1 MAYDALHQ
9 KQSADMA
16 SAAALRGWF
25 DPEIPRVLNPSG
37 DVRPPWAMSYTPAQW
52 AALGKLKPGDD
63 FVHESIIGTMFK
75 GRVEK
80 ATRAGTHDAMPKGQ
94 LLPTKD
100 AEVAAHIGPML
111 TYADVAKL
119 AAGKTRAEG
128 YRAISQHVEG
138 IVRRLAPKDQAWTL
152 GPSGTT
158 PLVAWNARHGAA
170 SDDDGAADAGGGD
183 AGPFDGALAVARA
196 LLKTGDGPPPEPG
209 ADHGGGEGAS

>member
-1 MAYDALHQ
+1 MTNKCGILPMYL
-9 KQSADMA
+9 S
-16 SAAALRGWF
+16 
-25 DPEIPRVLNPSG
+25 
-37 DVRPPWAMSYTPAQW
+37 
-52 AALGKLKPGDD
+52 
-63 FVHESIIGTMFK
+63 
-75 GRVEK
+75 
-80 ATRAGTHDAMPKGQ
+80 GTHDAMPKGQ

-111 TYADVAKL
+111 TYADVARL

-128 YRAISQHVEG
+128 YRVISQHVEG

-170 SDDDGAADAGGGD
+170 SDDDGAEAGSGGD

-196 LLKTGDGPPPEPG
+196 LLKTADGPPPDPG
-209 ADHGGGEGAS
+209 VGHGGGEGAS